1 MPRPLLALPN
11 LMTPPP
17 SENLRLMLEPLD
29 LGSDVRAL
37 SLELVEPADPTS
49 AIPEDSPALGPEAAA
64 IWAVALPAIAADI
77 PWALDFFSH
86 LDRLREFCRAHAIDF
101 REAAARCVV
110 IPQLDPEPLSLL
122 LARFQ
127 TETFGFRAGAL
138 LESGDAPLENE
149 ISHRGVDAYHQSY
162 RNYFTCAVCDFEN
175 GALTLLTEKLSSS
188 ELLRRLKPA
197 LADHPVTIVRPE

>member
-1 MPRPLLALPN
+1 
-11 LMTPPP
+11 MTPTPP
-17 SENLRLMLEPLD
+17 TSENLRLMLEPLD

-49 AIPEDSPALGPEAAA
+49 AIPEDSPALGPEVAA
-64 IWAVALPAIAADI
+64 IWAAALPAIAADI

-86 LDRLREFCRAHAIDF
+86 LDRVREFCRAHAIDF

-110 IPQLDPEPLSLL
+110 IPQIDLEPLSLL

-138 LESGDAPLENE
+138 LEFGDAPLENE
-149 ISHRGVDAYHQSY
+149 ISHRGIDAYHQSY

-197 LADHPVTIVRPE
+197 LAGHAVTIVRPE